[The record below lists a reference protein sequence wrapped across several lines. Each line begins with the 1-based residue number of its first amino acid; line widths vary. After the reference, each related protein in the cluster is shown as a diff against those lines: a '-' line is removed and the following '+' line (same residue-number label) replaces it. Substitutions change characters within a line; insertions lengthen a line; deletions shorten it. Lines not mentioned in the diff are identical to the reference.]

1 MLELVSFICGAAVM
15 VLEMAGSRLLAP
27 HLGTSIVVWTALIGV
42 ILASLSLGYWLG
54 GRAGDKNPSARR
66 LSGIILA
73 GAAFVL
79 LAALAHDPVL
89 RLLAGAHLPLQ
100 AGAVTAALLLFAL
113 PAVLLGMVS
122 PYIIQVKL
130 LSYKDKSKTGSVMGR
145 FFALSPVGSILG
157 TFLGGY
163 VLISWLGTRTILYAV
178 AGALAL
184 AALLAAPHGR
194 RLPSALLLGAC
205 LGLGAYA
212 GLTAQTSMAQGIDF
226 DSRYNHIRV
235 QEGSLAA
242 YGRPM
247 RFLITDPG
255 SVQSAMLIDKPAELA
270 LDYTKHYAIAWHLRP
285 DAGRFLMLG
294 GGGYSVPKHLV
305 ASRPEAE
312 IDVVEI
318 DPGITQTARD
328 YFALPNNPR
337 LRVFH
342 EDARVFLN
350 RNAAMRQPRQY
361 DVIMGD
367 TFTSSY
373 NIPFHLG
380 TVECAERIK
389 TLLADDGVFICN
401 IISAVTGE
409 QGRILRGIRASF
421 AKVFPQIN
429 IFPVTYPNQGDIA
442 QNVML
447 VARKKPGPMPLAW
460 GEGMRAML
468 AKEWTAPLPDDTPAL
483 TDDYAPVERYAMPML
498 RARGL

>member
-54 GRAGDKNPSARR
+54 GRAGDRNPSARR

-79 LAALAHDPVL
+79 LAALVHDPVL
-89 RLLAGAHLPLQ
+89 RVLAGANLPLQ
-100 AGAVTAALLLFAL
+100 AGAIAAALLLFAV

-130 LSYKDKSKTGSVMGR
+130 LSYKDRNKTGTVMGR
-145 FFALSPVGSILG
+145 FFALSTVGSILG

-163 VLISWLGTRTILYAV
+163 VLISWLGTRTILYSV

-184 AALLAAPHGR
+184 AALLAAPANR
-194 RLPSALLLGAC
+194 RMAAALVLGAC
-205 LGLGAYA
+205 AGLGGHAA
-212 GLTAQTSMAQGIDF
+212 LTAPASLAHGIDF

-235 QEGSLAA
+235 QEGTLGS
-242 YGRPM
+242 YGKAM

-255 SVQSAMLIDKPAELA
+255 SVQSGMLLDNPTELA
-270 LDYTKHYAIAWHLRP
+270 LDYTKHYSLAWHLRP
-285 DAGRFLMLG
+285 DARRFLMLG
-294 GGGYSVPKHLV
+294 GGGYSVPKYLV
-305 ASRPEAE
+305 ASRPDAQV
-312 IDVVEI
+312 DVVEI
-318 DPGITQTARD
+318 DPGITRAARD
-328 YFALPNNPR
+328 YFNLKESPR

-350 RNAAMRQPRQY
+350 QAALREKPEQY

-389 TLLADDGVFICN
+389 TLLKDDGVFVCN

-409 QGRILRGIRASF
+409 QGRVLRGIRASF
-421 AKVFPQIN
+421 VRVFPQVQL
-429 IFPVTYPNQGDIA
+429 FPVTNPGQGDVA

-447 VARKKPGPMPLAW
+447 VARKTPGDTPLGW
-460 GEGMRAML
+460 NEEMRAML
-468 AKEWTAPLPDDTPAL
+468 AKEWKAPLPDDTPAL